1 MKLTDDI
8 FRALQRAI
16 NSLGVDEAAK
26 SANVKSETL
35 LQFLNHSTDIVRKE
49 TWDKIYPMLIKPYM
63 PPSDKNDPSG
73 LPVPPSHARVH
84 RDLASL
90 SSDEKILLDAFNDL
104 TPELQQQKL
113 MEIVELAREVL
124 AANKTE

>member
-63 PPSDKNDPSG
+63 PPSDKIDPSA
-73 LPVPPSHARVH
+73 LPTPPSHARIH
-84 RDLASL
+84 RDLACL

-113 MEIVELAREVL
+113 MEMIELAREVL
-124 AANKTE
+124 AANKPE